1 MDKLSLLSMTTTL
14 ALSAGT
20 SYLAMPEV
28 TGYEMTTEVLISG
41 PVHCES
47 LRKDRG
53 LWTLAPNVCDK

>member
-1 MDKLSLLSMTTTL
+1 MTTTL